1 VTKAGLESL
10 TDGGNP
16 HVSEAV
22 KAERMNWGKPMS
34 FAVSARPS
42 YEQAPATLPQAERA
56 ANLIEN
62 LPPLPALGGRVST
75 RIAIKAKGRILFIDA
90 ADVIAVEAKGKYVLL
105 HRTSSSHM
113 LRESIAT
120 LEEKLSPHGFVRIHR
135 SVLVNAALVE
145 EIQPWSTGEHLLRVK
160 GGREYTVTRTY
171 KRNLQ
176 LLANSWIGMNGF
188 AAD

>member
-1 VTKAGLESL
+1 M
-10 TDGGNP
+10 
-16 HVSEAV
+16 
-22 KAERMNWGKPMS
+22 ERWCEG
-34 FAVSARPS
+34 
-42 YEQAPATLPQAERA
+42 Q
-56 ANLIEN
+56 
-62 LPPLPALGGRVST
+62 
-75 RIAIKAKGRILFIDA
+75 
-90 ADVIAVEAKGKYVLL
+90 AKGKYVLL

-145 EIQPWSTGEHLLRVK
+145 EIQPWSTGEHLLRVR

-188 AAD
+188 AAE